1 MSLIPT
7 RIVQRMTLGIL
18 LLLVLTALAIFSVMT
33 LRGKPQLVEAGTKS
47 AEQSA
52 MAITRQWALQLGL
65 IEGTTAAM
73 AHLAETL
80 PKDEALVKAQLP
92 NVVDS
97 QGDASIAGG
106 GLWPE
111 PQAFAAG
118 VERRSFFWAR
128 NAQGGLDY
136 SDDYNADGVAAYHA
150 EAWYSSARSAPG
162 GRCVW
167 SDAYQDP
174 VTWVA
179 MTTCSV
185 PYHEDG
191 RFAGVATIDLKLDG
205 LASFLEREGGVT
217 GGYAFAVDRAG
228 NLLFFPGAKAAEGL
242 PTLDKLRDE
251 LPWFAPVVD
260 ALAHGEQAQ
269 TLFIEHDDRLGG
281 AAYVSLEPMDA
292 TGWRVG
298 LVTPEAEV
306 TDLADRLTGEI
317 LLFLLPLLALLLGFA
332 WLAGKRLLAQ
342 IEETTGQIRTLG
354 QGGRA
359 SELDIR
365 RADEIGELREAV
377 NRYAG
382 SLRNMLG
389 AIAQES
395 AALEQQAA
403 QLAQLSTGIAE
414 RAEVQREDNT
424 LLATAITQ
432 MSASAQEVANN
443 TTDCSTTAS
452 QSLDLARQGQ
462 QEVQSNSASTQALA
476 SEIEGAAAA
485 ITQLGQDIEKVSTVL
500 EVIKSISEQTN
511 LLALNAAIEAARA
524 GEQGRG
530 FAVVADEV
538 RTLAGRTQASANE
551 IQEMIGGLR
560 QASAKAVATMQGGV
574 ERTHASVQQAGSVS
588 ATLGGTVSSFDDIVR
603 RAQQI
608 AVAAQEQSHVAH
620 EINEL
625 AVRIH
630 AASEQGARDAG
641 TLRELGRAM
650 QALSERLARM
660 SRGG

>member
-1 MSLIPT
+1 MSFPT
-7 RIVQRMTLGIL
+7 RIAPRMTLGSL
-18 LLLVLTALAIFSVMT
+18 LLLALTALAIFSVMT
-33 LRGKPQLVEAGTKS
+33 LRGKPQLVEAGTAS

-52 MAITRQWALQLGL
+52 MAITRQLAVQLSL

-92 NVVDS
+92 NIVDS

-111 PQAFAAG
+111 PNAFAAG
-118 VERRSFFWAR
+118 TERRSFFWAR

-136 SDDYNADGVAAYHA
+136 SDDYNADSAAAYHA
-150 EAWYSSARSAPG
+150 EAWYSSARTAPG

-174 VTWVA
+174 VTGVA

-185 PYHEDG
+185 PYSESG

-205 LASFLEREGGVT
+205 LARFLEREGGVS

-228 NLLFFPGAKAAEGL
+228 NLLFFPGAQATQGL
-242 PTLDKLRDE
+242 PTLDKLRAE
-251 LPWFAPVVD
+251 LPWFAPVAE
-260 ALAHGEQAQ
+260 ALAAGEKAR

-281 AAYVSLEPMDA
+281 PAYVSLETMNG

-306 TDLADRLTGEI
+306 TQLADRLTAEI
-317 LLFLLPLLALLLGFA
+317 LLFLLPLLTVLLGLA

-342 IEETTGQIRTLG
+342 LEETTEQIRTLG

-377 NRYAG
+377 NRYSG

-389 AIAQES
+389 AIAEES
-395 AALEQQAA
+395 AALQQQAS

-414 RAEVQREDNT
+414 RAELQREDNT

-443 TTDCSTTAS
+443 TTDCSNTAS
-452 QSLDLARQGQ
+452 QSLDLALKGQ
-462 QEVQSNSASTQALA
+462 QEVQNNSASIQTLA
-476 SEIEGAAAA
+476 SEIEGAAQA

-551 IQEMIGGLR
+551 IQEMIGALR
-560 QASAKAVATMQGGV
+560 QASARAVATMQGGV
-574 ERTHASVQQAGSVS
+574 ERTRTSVQQAGSVS

-641 TLRELGRAM
+641 TLRELGGAM